1 MAKFNLIQVF
11 MECYEHI
18 SDILEQQRI
27 IQIIIDEMAKRPRI
41 NLKATHFKDSYIT
54 EIKCLK

>member
-1 MAKFNLIQVF
+1 MAKFNLVQVF
-11 MECYEHI
+11 MECYEHV
-18 SDILEQQRI
+18 SDILEQQKI

-54 EIKCLK
+54 EI